1 MLYAANSLSLCALEI
16 LVHVGGKRLV
26 PDKYS
31 WVAID
36 VPGDLIEKLA
46 ETVPEDKE
54 TSQRMGADWIR
65 SGKQPVAEVPSVILP
80 NDPQLIFERNYLF
93 NRNHH
98 QFRRLLFSEPQPFIF
113 DARLEIAVSG
123 AAARQNPKF

>member
-1 MLYAANSLSLCALEI
+1 MNRRHAPDDDTGAALSGARWNPEGIGVLYAANSLSLCALEI

-46 ETVPEDKE
+46 DTVPEDRE
-54 TSQRMGADWIR
+54 TSQRMGANWI
-65 SGKQPVAEVPSVILP
+65 KV
-80 NDPQLIFERNYLF
+80 
-93 NRNHH
+93 
-98 QFRRLLFSEPQPFIF
+98 
-113 DARLEIAVSG
+113 
-123 AAARQNPKF
+123 RQATSC